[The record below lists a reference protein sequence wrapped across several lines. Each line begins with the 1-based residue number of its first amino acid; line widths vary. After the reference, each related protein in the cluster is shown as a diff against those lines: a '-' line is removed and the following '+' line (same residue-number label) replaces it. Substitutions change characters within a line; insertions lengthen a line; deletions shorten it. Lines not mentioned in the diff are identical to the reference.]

1 MRRIPLYSQFSM
13 LQRYH
18 QEFLCIPNSPH
29 SSQNAENSL
38 HCSPCYYMKN
48 NAENSL
54 CYGWDAENWKCWK
67 ILHVI
72 AGTWRFEN
80 AEIFSTLSP
89 CYDWNADIMRRFIR
103 IPVQILPSTFS
114 PHFFPYKNAEISPR
128 SCPNTPIR
136 IFSARKIPRSGVR
149 EASDCEYSFTSWK
162 KKELWSGEKAGNF
175 VLVKACKDD
184 WRHQLSFLVT
194 NK

>member
-1 MRRIPLYSQFSM
+1 
-13 LQRYH
+13 
-18 QEFLCIPNSPH
+18 
-29 SSQNAENSL
+29 
-38 HCSPCYYMKN
+38 MKN

-67 ILHVI
+67 ILRVI
-72 AGTWRFEN
+72 AGTRRFEN

-136 IFSARKIPRSGVR
+136 IFSARKIRRSGVR

-162 KKELWSGEKAGNF
+162 KRSSGRGKRQGI
-175 VLVKACKDD
+175 LSWLKHVKMIDAISYPFWWPINRIK
-184 WRHQLSFLVT
+184 LYGAFE
-194 NK
+194 NKCICLILLLYLYDI